1 MFVSTIG
8 NINTY
13 TSYVALISAI
23 AAVLFSIEKNK
34 YKRIWYLF
42 TVIISLFALITGMS
56 DNAYLTLMALF
67 GLLPLYLFNSLDG
80 FKKYMVLVS
89 ILFSEFQF
97 IDTISHKFP
106 NHVLEINGL
115 FNVIVEYDRLPYFVI
130 GLWGICIILYILKA
144 CIKKENVL
152 NRVSNIGRWIW
163 LCIIVLVVLAGC
175 YILYDANIAGNTDKY
190 GSLSGYLVIMMIGER
205 EEDISGGLEWKAI
218 QNFLKFIKYLVMD
231 QTHLVLLRL
240 IIIMRR

>member
-67 GLLPLYLFNSLDG
+67 GLLPYTYSIVWT
-80 FKKYMVLVS
+80 VL
-89 ILFSEFQF
+89 
-97 IDTISHKFP
+97 
-106 NHVLEINGL
+106 
-115 FNVIVEYDRLPYFVI
+115 R
-130 GLWGICIILYILKA
+130 
-144 CIKKENVL
+144 
-152 NRVSNIGRWIW
+152 
-163 LCIIVLVVLAGC
+163 
-175 YILYDANIAGNTDKY
+175 NTWY
-190 GSLSGYLVIMMIGER
+190 
-205 EEDISGGLEWKAI
+205 
-218 QNFLKFIKYLVMD
+218 
-231 QTHLVLLRL
+231 
-240 IIIMRR
+240 